1 MVYNSNSYNLKKKK
15 NKKKQKTNLLF
26 QQTEQFYDEM
36 TRALFP
42 PPQLFRILLRW
53 SSFAPA
59 KENGSV
65 CYVQLHF
72 ALKSEA
78 SNQRKSNDPITKSV
92 TQH

>member
-1 MVYNSNSYNLKKKK
+1 MVYSSNSYNLKK
-15 NKKKQKTNLLF
+15 KKKQKTNLLF

-36 TRALFP
+36 TWALFP

-72 ALKSEA
+72 ALKIRSEQ
-78 SNQRKSNDPITKSV
+78 ST
-92 TQH
+92 

>member
-1 MVYNSNSYNLKKKK
+1 MVYSSNSYNLKDK
-15 NKKKQKTNLLF
+15 NKNKKTNLLF

-36 TRALFP
+36 TRARFPP
-42 PPQLFRILLRW
+42 PPQLFRILLGW

-72 ALKSEA
+72 ALKKSEA
-78 SNQRKSNDPITKSV
+78 SNQRKSNDSTNK
-92 TQH
+92 

>member
-1 MVYNSNSYNLKKKK
+1 MVYSSNSYNLKKKK
-15 NKKKQKTNLLF
+15 KKKKKNLLF

-42 PPQLFRILLRW
+42 PPQRFRILLRW

-78 SNQRKSNDPITKSV
+78 SNQHKSNDPITKSV